1 MLLVCICVCECIYA
15 CVGVP
20 VCVYVV
26 HMGMHVRLYVCTY
39 VCVTAC
45 MCIYWRSGGPINSRL
60 SINVYLGAIWKL
72 KVLFWNVYF
81 YCDTCEEGD
90 GGLGGETKRGRG
102 SERAREIG
110 GAREGG
116 RVERKERGTE
126 NGRWDRCG
134 LYASLDIVRR
144 SSMYTYVYIYT
155 QFVVHI
161 LPRRSHV
168 AVLDMNFAVIACWG
182 RPVSRPV
189 TPSCLGLNI
198 GVYT

>member
-1 MLLVCICVCECIYA
+1 MI
-15 CVGVP
+15 
-20 VCVYVV
+20 
-26 HMGMHVRLYVCTY
+26 HVRKV
-39 VCVTAC
+39 
-45 MCIYWRSGGPINSRL
+45 MGGWGERQKEGE
-60 SINVYLGAIWKL
+60 GA
-72 KVLFWNVYF
+72 
-81 YCDTCEEGD
+81 
-90 GGLGGETKRGRG
+90 
-102 SERAREIG
+102 SERERYG

-126 NGRWDRCG
+126 NGRWDICG

-144 SSMYTYVYIYT
+144 SSIFVYICIYT

-161 LPRRSHV
+161 LPRCSHV

-182 RPVSRPV
+182 CPVSRPV